1 MHCIKNV
8 LTLLSF
14 NPDEKCR
21 PIKEIVEFPPRDI
34 FVPHYSYRNL
44 LFVSPKDLNF
54 SNRPGRENMVFTQFL
69 VHINFTDILW
79 LITSKS
85 QQRNL
90 RNNRKTFL
98 IFYIFIICKI
108 SFWLI

>member
-1 MHCIKNV
+1 MIIHCMKNM

-54 SNRPGRENMVFTQFL
+54 SNRPGREHIVFTF
-69 VHINFTDILW
+69 
-79 LITSKS
+79 SCS
-85 QQRNL
+85 L
-90 RNNRKTFL
+90 RFNK
-98 IFYIFIICKI
+98 IFVVNHFKI
-108 SFWLI
+108 STKKSDRLRKK

>member
-54 SNRPGRENMVFTQFL
+54 SNRPGREDMVFTHFL

-90 RNNRKTFL
+90 RDKIEKHFIFFIFL
-98 IFYIFIICKI
+98 
-108 SFWLI
+108 SFVRLASG